1 MMTLSVEGEPAQ
13 RRAIVPIWRLYLQ
26 RYRTRTSLLQLD
38 DVQLADI
45 GLTRAQAIRE
55 GRKPFWR
62 D

>member
-1 MMTLSVEGEPAQ
+1 MMTLSVEGEPTQ
-13 RRAIVPIWRLYLQ
+13 RRTIVPIWRLYLQ
-26 RYRTRTSLLQLD
+26 RYRTRISLLQLD
-38 DVQLADI
+38 DAQLADI